1 MVDAVRPGFRS
12 PPTGGTLQQKVICYD
27 AAYPHTPYR
36 LAIDSV
42 ILLRAKPPNPVNL
55 RALALLFLA
64 FLASCTNYEEKRIRQ
79 LLNEK
84 GFGTRAEGRA
94 TMENYVAGGDGVV
107 FMVNPSVF
115 ASPGAERLVL
125 LSQVQRVGVDGTIL
139 VPYVGPVMILGLT
152 ERELKRLVESQL
164 AAFFNIEVR
173 VEARILNFGKV
184 FYAFGEVGYK
194 GRIPFVKSDLT
205 LLEAITVIQPTQ
217 LANMGRVRVIKPD
230 AENPMT
236 IEVNIREMIMTGN
249 TRYNILIEENDF
261 IYIPPTW
268 IGGFSRFI
276 EKLLQPIGV
285 AVQSLLGLA
294 TIKASY
300 DLLQGKQTSFFFRY

>member
-1 MVDAVRPGFRS
+1 
-12 PPTGGTLQQKVICYD
+12 
-27 AAYPHTPYR
+27 
-36 LAIDSV
+36 
-42 ILLRAKPPNPVNL
+42 
-55 RALALLFLA
+55 
-64 FLASCTNYEEKRIRQ
+64 
-79 LLNEK
+79 
-84 GFGTRAEGRA
+84 
-94 TMENYVAGGDGVV
+94 MENYVAGGDGVV
-107 FMVNPSVF
+107 FLVNPSVF

-125 LSQVQRVGVDGTIL
+125 LSQVQRVGIDGTIL

-194 GRIPFVKSDLT
+194 GRIPFIKSDLT
-205 LLEAITVIQPTQ
+205 LLEAITVVQPTQ

-230 AENPMT
+230 AENPM
-236 IEVNIREMIMTGN
+236 IIDVNIREMIMTGN

-300 DLLQGKQTSFFFRY
+300 DLLRGEETSFFFRY

>member
-1 MVDAVRPGFRS
+1 
-12 PPTGGTLQQKVICYD
+12 LQQKVNCYD
-27 AAYPHTPYR
+27 AAYPLTPYR
-36 LAIDSV
+36 PAIDSV
-42 ILLRAKPPNPVNL
+42 ILLRAKPHNPVNL

-107 FMVNPSVF
+107 FLVNPSVF

-125 LSQVQRVGVDGTIL
+125 LSQVQRVGIDGTIL

-184 FYAFGEVGYK
+184 FYAFGEVGNK

-205 LLEAITVIQPTQ
+205 LLEAITVIRPTQ

-230 AENPMT
+230 AENPM
-236 IEVNIREMIMTGN
+236 IIDVNIREMIMTGN

-300 DLLQGKQTSFFFRY
+300 DLLRGEQTSFFFRY

>member
-1 MVDAVRPGFRS
+1 
-12 PPTGGTLQQKVICYD
+12 
-27 AAYPHTPYR
+27 
-36 LAIDSV
+36 
-42 ILLRAKPPNPVNL
+42 
-55 RALALLFLA
+55 
-64 FLASCTNYEEKRIRQ
+64 
-79 LLNEK
+79 
-84 GFGTRAEGRA
+84 
-94 TMENYVAGGDGVV
+94 MENYVAGGDGVV
-107 FMVNPSVF
+107 FLVNPSVF

-205 LLEAITVIQPTQ
+205 LLEAITVVRPTQ

-261 IYIPPTW
+261 IYIAPTW

-300 DLLQGKQTSFFFRY
+300 DLLRGEQTSFFFRY